1 MLARA
6 TMQDIRDY
14 GDWAYSLALDPTR
27 SGYPTYCDGIK
38 TKAEFLTAA
47 KQALMRETEEL
58 LLFRMDGAVEGWI
71 SLTWIPEDG
80 YLQVDSFNIRRGT
93 RRALEELLTLLER
106 HYSGYTAHF
115 GFPGENRDAIC
126 YLRSQGFRCIEH
138 AWNHTF
144 VFQNYRATADAEGIE
159 RITRQS
165 FDRFCAV
172 YRPDPD
178 TYWDCS
184 RIFETLEDWTI
195 LVKDQNGAPDS
206 AIFLRGG
213 GARCCEVY
221 GAAFA
226 DGEFHERSFCELL
239 SAALNACKRMGA
251 RYMTYL
257 CGGEE
262 RKPCKNSDS
271 DTSANTF
278 CTQNLFDGARGTNAP
293 DHSPR
298 T

>member
-1 MLARA
+1 M
-6 TMQDIRDY
+6 
-14 GDWAYSLALDPTR
+14 
-27 SGYPTYCDGIK
+27 
-38 TKAEFLTAA
+38 
-47 KQALMRETEEL
+47 
-58 LLFRMDGAVEGWI
+58 
-71 SLTWIPEDG
+71 TWIPEDG

-126 YLRSQGFRCIEH
+126 FLRSRGFRCIEH

-178 TYWDCS
+178 TYWDCG

-195 LVKDQNGAPDS
+195 FVKDQNGAPDS

-213 GARCCEVY
+213 GRTLLRGLRGGVCGRGIPRALVLRTAVRRPQRMQTHGRAVHDIPLRRRKKGPARIRIPIHRRIRFVRKIPLMGRVERTLRTTVRAHRRGRSPHGADVRTGQRVRIMEKEAY
-221 GAAFA
+221 GRA
-226 DGEFHERSFCELL
+226 DGTAWIRRRESI
-239 SAALNACKRMGA
+239 KI
-251 RYMTYL
+251 
-257 CGGEE
+257 
-262 RKPCKNSDS
+262 
-271 DTSANTF
+271 
-278 CTQNLFDGARGTNAP
+278 
-293 DHSPR
+293 HSIWSNH
-298 T
+298 

>member
-126 YLRSQGFRCIEH
+126 FLRSQGFRCIEH

-184 RIFETLEDWTI
+184 RILETLEDWTI
-195 LVKDQNGAPDS
+195 FVKDQNGAPDS

-226 DGEFHERSFCELL
+226 DGEFHERSFCELR

-257 CGGEE
+257 CGEEE
-262 RKPCKNSDS
+262 RKALQEFGFRYIGEYVLYAKS
-271 DTSANTF
+271 
-278 CTQNLFDGARGTNAP
+278 L
-293 DHSPR
+293 
-298 T
+298 

>member
-115 GFPGENRDAIC
+115 GFPGKTATRYAIFARRGFGVSNTHGTIRSSFRTTGRRRTQRGSRGSHGRALTG
-126 YLRSQGFRCIEH
+126 LRSIPPG
-138 AWNHTF
+138 
-144 VFQNYRATADAEGIE
+144 
-159 RITRQS
+159 
-165 FDRFCAV
+165 
-172 YRPDPD
+172 
-178 TYWDCS
+178 S
-184 RIFETLEDWTI
+184 RYI
-195 LVKDQNGAPDS
+195 LGLQPH
-206 AIFLRGG
+206 L
-213 GARCCEVY
+213 
-221 GAAFA
+221 
-226 DGEFHERSFCELL
+226 
-239 SAALNACKRMGA
+239 
-251 RYMTYL
+251 
-257 CGGEE
+257 
-262 RKPCKNSDS
+262 
-271 DTSANTF
+271 
-278 CTQNLFDGARGTNAP
+278 
-293 DHSPR
+293 
-298 T
+298 